1 MIHLNLYRG
10 APFLFLT
17 LSLLMGSSVKPLY
30 AQETEACID
39 FNTPYKRIG
48 YGFDSQSYG
57 NAEQKAIKNMR
68 HIATKV
74 YPESCGGEPVVLC
87 KENSRQD
94 TIKGL
99 NVYRARVRFACP
111 SDEGITVENQEND
124 PFIDKHSFYASNNY
138 DSTLYLKNKNHDYH
152 LVNRLDQKTA
162 FHKYFKKACGQE
174 YSKKK
179 VDPNLIYD
187 VKEERRRP
195 ALLVH
200 ADWSIS
206 LTYKIRL
213 KCTPPPKITV
223 DHEAIGKNKGNP
235 DPRKNWRYEKW
246 WSGESFDAAK
256 RKCDTKVAE
265 KNLCRFRGGAVDITY
280 KETRSEHYW
289 VSLRYRC
296 RYD

>member
-99 NVYRARVRFACP
+99 DVYRARVRFACP
-111 SDEGITVENQEND
+111 NDEGITVEQDNEKAFIFND
-124 PFIDKHSFYASNNY
+124 RNY
-138 DSTLYLKNKNHDYH
+138 DSAEFYERHGIKSQLIYQLSINKE
-152 LVNRLDQKTA
+152 
-162 FHKYFKKACGQE
+162 FHNYFESTCTEE
-174 YSKKK
+174 YSKDKIAPNIKYNVDVTKK
-179 VDPNLIYD
+179 PVRIHIA
-187 VKEERRRP
+187 R
-195 ALLVH
+195 
-200 ADWSIS
+200 S
-206 LTYKIRL
+206 LHSYAFRIKL
-213 KCTPPPKITV
+213 KCAPHPKVTI
-223 DHEAIGKNKGNP
+223 DNEAIGKNKGSP